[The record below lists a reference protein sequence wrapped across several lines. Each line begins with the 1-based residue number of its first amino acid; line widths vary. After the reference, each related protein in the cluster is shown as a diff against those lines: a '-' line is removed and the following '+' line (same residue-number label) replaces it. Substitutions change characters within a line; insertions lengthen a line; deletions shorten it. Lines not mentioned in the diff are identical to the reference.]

1 MTPSR
6 THPQAQ
12 ARATGYLGLLRRNR
26 DFRLLYFATLISLGG
41 DWFLFV
47 ALQDLVL
54 QLSGSALLSTLVQV
68 CQTLPNFLCAP
79 FSGHLIDKLDRRR
92 LIIVV
97 NCLCAVAA
105 LLPLLAR
112 SAALLPLAYLGVV
125 LIGVGESFL
134 APAADA
140 ALPNLVDKEDLQ
152 QANVLF
158 NSTWGTML
166 VLGAALGGLITLALG
181 RNAAFLLDGLSFL
194 VAALLVLRVRAS
206 FSEAREAGP
215 GHEHPPLWR
224 AMRQTLDHARTHPRV
239 RALLLVKGGYALGAG
254 AIAMLGVFGREIFH
268 AGTWGIGSLLS
279 ARGAGAL
286 LGPFLVRELW
296 PARMQQ
302 YRLLPLCIIGFGLG
316 YAGLAVAPVL
326 WLGLLLVGVAHL
338 GGGAQWVISTTG
350 LQEEVPDRLRGR
362 VLAVDYGLFTLSMAM
377 SSLLAGAL
385 STRLGAPVATAIIA
399 CLSVLWGVGW
409 GLFTFRLWRQP
420 PGG

>member
-1 MTPSR
+1 MTQ
-6 THPQAQ
+6 TDAQ
-12 ARATGYLGLLRRNR
+12 APDARSTYLGLLRRNR
-26 DFRLLYFATLISLGG
+26 DFRLLYFATLTSLGG

-79 FSGHLIDKLDRRR
+79 LSGHLIDKLDRRR
-92 LIIVV
+92 LIIAV

-105 LLPLLAR
+105 LLPLVAR
-112 SAALLPLAYLGVV
+112 SAALLPVAYLGVV

-140 ALPNLVDKEDLQ
+140 AIPNLVDKKDLQ
-152 QANVLF
+152 LANVLF

-166 VLGAALGGLITLALG
+166 VVGAALGGLITLLLG
-181 RNAAFLLDGLSFL
+181 RDAAFVFDALSFA
-194 VAALLVLRVRAS
+194 VAALLVARVRAP
-206 FSEAREAGP
+206 FSEAREA

-224 AMRQTLDHARTHPRV
+224 AFRQTMDHARNHPRV

-286 LGPFLVRELW
+286 LGPFLIRALA

-326 WLGLLLVGVAHL
+326 WLGLLLVGAAHL

-362 VLAVDYGLFTLSMAM
+362 VLAVDYGLFTLSMAL

-385 STRLGAPVATAIIA
+385 STQLGAPAATAVIA

-409 GLFTFRLWRQP
+409 GVFTWRLFRPSGT
-420 PGG
+420 